1 MAASAP
7 EVQSLGVAFEGLGMR
22 ARGSGQE
29 VQGLCCYIL
38 KQLLSWPRGDHHC
51 GHFQVL
57 STGGAAGDTRA
68 PVSLGSQAMQS
79 KRACDHGIALLV
91 VIIVVWFGEILVLT
105 V

>member
-1 MAASAP
+1 M
-7 EVQSLGVAFEGLGMR
+7 AFEGLGMR
-22 ARGSGQE
+22 PRGSGQE
-29 VQGLCCYIL
+29 VQGYIL

-79 KRACDHGIALLV
+79 KRACDHGIALPV
-91 VIIVVWFGEILVLT
+91 VSIVVWFGEILVLT